1 MLSIKNQTNK
11 GKVFIVG
18 IGAGGGPFVNEKVEN
33 IIDQCEIIVGWPE
46 ILSCLGQIVKNK
58 IILEQNCGN
67 YQEKL
72 VEAARIASD
81 TQNDIAVLIL
91 DDPTTYSGKNFLL
104 ECFSDLDVEFVPA
117 VSTLQLI
124 SAAARVSLEDA
135 QLIVFEPTAIGAL
148 GTWELKRKR
157 SRMLSAYSNGYHLIV
172 LSDLE
177 QTLTQTASFLIDK
190 DLPRNAAVVIGED
203 MGSPNERVSSTTLLD
218 VTRNSYSWSSAMVV
232 KNQICAR

>member
-1 MLSIKNQTNK
+1 MQPIKSQTKK

-33 IIDQCEIIVGWPE
+33 IVNRSDVIVGWPE
-46 ILSCLGQIVKNK
+46 ALSCLGQIVKNK
-58 IILEQNCGN
+58 AILEQNSSN

-72 VEAARIASD
+72 LEAATIAFNI
-81 TQNDIAVLIL
+81 QNDIAVLIL
-91 DDPTTYSGKNFLL
+91 DDPTTYSGKIFLDQ
-104 ECFSDLDVEFVPA
+104 CFRDFDIEYVPA

-124 SAAARVSLEDA
+124 SAAAKVSLDDA
-135 QLIVFEPTAIGAL
+135 QLIVFEPTIKGAL
-148 GTWELKRKR
+148 GTWELQQKR

-177 QTLTQTASFLIDK
+177 QTLTQTASFLVEK
-190 DLPRNAAVVIGED
+190 NLPQNAVVVVGED
-203 MGSPNERVSSTTLLD
+203 MGSPNARISSTTLLD

-232 KNQICAR
+232 KNHVCTR